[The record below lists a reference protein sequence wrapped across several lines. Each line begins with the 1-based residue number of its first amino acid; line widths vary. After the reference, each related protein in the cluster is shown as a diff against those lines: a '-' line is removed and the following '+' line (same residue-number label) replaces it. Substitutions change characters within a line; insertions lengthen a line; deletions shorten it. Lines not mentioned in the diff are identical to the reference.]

1 MSTTTL
7 QPEIQLATIMLTT
20 LLESYKLTLALLE
33 GDVRAAQYHAAR
45 RVELAELWEELER

>member
-33 GDVRAAQYHAAR
+33 GDARAAQYHAAR

>member
-7 QPEIQLATIMLTT
+7 QPEIQLATIMLAT

-33 GDVRAAQYHAAR
+33 GDVRAAQYHATR
-45 RVELAELWEELER
+45 RVELAELWKEMEK